1 MLELDKA
8 GALKRLWQPKK
19 DTMTLSEELKWRGLV
34 KDTTIED
41 LSVFDQER
49 KRTLY
54 CGFDASAPSQT
65 IGNLAAL
72 LAVKTF
78 LRHGHKAILV
88 AGGATTLIGD
98 PGGKTD
104 ERELQTPET
113 IAANIEVLKRQIDTV
128 LSGHD
133 YELVNNLDW
142 LEQIRILDWL
152 RDVGKKF
159 SMSQLVKRDYIAQR
173 LGEDGSGISYTE
185 FSYSLLQAYDFWHL
199 FKTRG
204 CSLQIGGADQ
214 WGNCIA
220 GVELIQKLEQERVEV
235 ITLPLVI
242 NQATGQKFGK
252 SEAGAVW
259 LDPDLTNPYDFYQF
273 WLNCD
278 DLGLEQYL
286 KSFTEFDKG
295 KIDGLVS
302 GQKQNPGQ
310 RPGQKALAE
319 SVTSLVH
326 GPDVTS
332 AVTKLSRLI
341 FESEDGVADED
352 FVPTLAKGGIA
363 DIWEL
368 DENTDLLTVVVDH
381 LRLAGSR
388 REAKQFIADGGIGV
402 IGQELS
408 TVVTLKPSDQNT
420 AAGVFFG
427 GPAGRPLRDSKT
439 RFWLVARGKNKI
451 GIVFAWK

>member
-1 MLELDKA
+1 MK
-8 GALKRLWQPKK
+8 
-19 DTMTLSEELKWRGLV
+19 LSEELKWRGLV

-41 LSVFDQER
+41 LSVFDGGD
-49 KRTLY
+49 KWTFY

-78 LRHGHKAILV
+78 LRHGHRAVLV

-104 ERELQTPET
+104 ERQLQTPET
-113 IAANIEVLKRQIDTV
+113 IAANIEVLKQQIDTV
-128 LSGHD
+128 LAGHD

-142 LEQIRILDWL
+142 LGQIKILDWL

-173 LGEDGSGISYTE
+173 LGAEGSGISYTE

-204 CSLQIGGADQ
+204 CRLQIGGADQ

-220 GVELIQKLEQERVEV
+220 GVELIQKLEQERAEV

-259 LDPDLTNPYDFYQF
+259 LDPQMTSPYDFYQF

-286 KSFTEFDKG
+286 KSFTEFDQE
-295 KIDGLVS
+295 KIEDLIS
-302 GQKQNPGQ
+302 QQNQNPAG
-310 RPGQKALAE
+310 RPGQKALAQ

-326 GPDVTS
+326 GPETTS
-332 AVTKLSRLI
+332 T
-341 FESEDGVADED
+341 VAQLTGFLFDATNPDDSKPNSQSGPRPLNDEAFIEQITNSD
-352 FVPTLAKGGIA
+352 IA
-363 DIWEL
+363 SDWQID
-368 DENTDLLTVVVDH
+368 DETDLLTVMVDH
-381 LRLAGSR
+381 LKLADSR
-388 REAKQFIADGGIGV
+388 GAAKQFIADGGIRV
-402 IGQELS
+402 TGQGLRYTIS
-408 TVVTLKPSDQNT
+408 PADQNKP
-420 AAGVFFG
+420 AKEFFVSLSEEPFRNIPG
-427 GPAGRPLRDSKT
+427 Q
-439 RFWLVARGKNKI
+439 FWLVSRGKNKT
-451 GIVFAWK
+451 GMVWLPKP